1 MRYFNMEDYG
11 MKFRAFDFALKGE
24 YIGFCIVLHK
34 DDYTVSIKK
43 LSGTKKQLEEE
54 FYYYR
59 KTLDSDNDITLEFAI
74 IKNYGTV
81 SKDYIQTRV
90 NRFIEQTKANNFE
103 IRY

>member
-1 MRYFNMEDYG
+1 MEDYG

-34 DDYTVSIKK
+34 NENYTISIKK

-90 NRFIEQTKANNFE
+90 NRFIEQTKANYFE